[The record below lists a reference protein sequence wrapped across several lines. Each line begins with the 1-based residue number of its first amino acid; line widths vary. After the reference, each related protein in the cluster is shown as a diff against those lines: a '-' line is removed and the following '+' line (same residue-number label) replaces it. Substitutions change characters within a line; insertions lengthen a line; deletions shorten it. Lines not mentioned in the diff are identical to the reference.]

1 MRVAA
6 LVRTPGKNYA
16 IVAVMISFQQ
26 NTDFRFDGFYGE
38 TA

>member
-16 IVAVMISFQQ
+16 IAADMISFQQ
-26 NTDFRFDGFYGE
+26 NTDISFDVFYGE